1 MAVWTSHLV
10 IATKFHSDFLS
21 LVFLSYLFWPK
32 WYTFS
37 KCINVSKHKNTPTL
51 FLRRK
56 WYPTTKKIDNPENFS
71 PQTVD
76 PSHRSCCQLWTR
88 GQAYDSQLFCVK
100 DERNLRRNSSWVVS
114 AHLKNMSQIGSSPQ
128 VGMNIKRKWN
138 HHLEFIPG
146 PSSFFC
152 AKRFLYFEQ
161 KSPSLWVAFGTCL
174 GRWLVES
181 YWETLQLSTSHDA
194 GVTMKSMNHVTGTS
208 DGEHWNDQN
217 LIHDNTT
224 VHFWSQ
230 YMQLILWPNG
240 IPCECVFL
248 FVPLSCWAET
258 CWCVVRPVEEK
269 VTW

>member
-1 MAVWTSHLV
+1 MHVPTNNDSNMAVWTSHLV

-128 VGMNIKRKWN
+128 AGMNIKRYLKPPPRISTWTFQFFFVPNDSVTSNKN
-138 HHLEFIPG
+138 HHLCELLL
-146 PSSFFC
+146 
-152 AKRFLYFEQ
+152 A
-161 KSPSLWVAFGTCL
+161 
-174 GRWLVES
+174 LV
-181 YWETLQLSTSHDA
+181 WE
-194 GVTMKSMNHVTGTS
+194 GG
-208 DGEHWNDQN
+208 W
-217 LIHDNTT
+217 
-224 VHFWSQ
+224 
-230 YMQLILWPNG
+230 
-240 IPCECVFL
+240 
-248 FVPLSCWAET
+248 
-258 CWCVVRPVEEK
+258 
-269 VTW
+269 